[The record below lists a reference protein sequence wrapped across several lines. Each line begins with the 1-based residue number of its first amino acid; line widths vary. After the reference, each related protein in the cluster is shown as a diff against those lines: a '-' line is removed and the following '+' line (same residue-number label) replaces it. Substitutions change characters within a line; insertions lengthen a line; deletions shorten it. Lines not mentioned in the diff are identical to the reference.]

1 MVGPLTFRLALFPG
15 SRVLFTVLLWGWE
28 GEEDPISKALQAL
41 GPVGS
46 EITMGAV
53 LGFCSG
59 YAVKKV
65 GKAAAFVVGVTFIAT
80 QVRRR
85 ESKDVDRLIDRCTQ
99 CFRTHMSTIVTRHCL
114 KIARS

>member
-1 MVGPLTFRLALFPG
+1 MKPAD
-15 SRVLFTVLLWGWE
+15 E
-28 GEEDPISKALQAL
+28 DDPIGRAIQAL

-65 GKAAAFVVGVTFIAT
+65 GKMAAFVVGVTFIAT
-80 QVRRR
+80 QVWY
-85 ESKDVDRLIDRCTQ
+85 DW
-99 CFRTHMSTIVTRHCL
+99 
-114 KIARS
+114 

>member
-1 MVGPLTFRLALFPG
+1 M
-15 SRVLFTVLLWGWE
+15 LLWGSE

-85 ESKDVDRLIDRCTQ
+85 EGVDRVMSRIFIQ
-99 CFRTHMSTIVTRHCL
+99 CFRPHMSTIMMGT
-114 KIARS
+114 A

>member
-1 MVGPLTFRLALFPG
+1 MVGPLTFRLALFPR

-80 QVRRR
+80 QVRPSPDTVMSRM
-85 ESKDVDRLIDRCTQ
+85 LIFDNED
-99 CFRTHMSTIVTRHCL
+99 
-114 KIARS
+114 